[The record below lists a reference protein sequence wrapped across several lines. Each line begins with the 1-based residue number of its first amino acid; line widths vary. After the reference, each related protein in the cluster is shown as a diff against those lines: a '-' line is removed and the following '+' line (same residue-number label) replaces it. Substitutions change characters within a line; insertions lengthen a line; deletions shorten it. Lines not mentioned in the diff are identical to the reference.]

1 MCFSA
6 TASFTA
12 GTALSAVGAVTVRRS
27 RGWSELPI
35 ALVPLLFGSSRSL
48 RVRCG

>member
-12 GTALSAVGAVTVRRS
+12 RTALSAVGVLTLRKSSGKA
-27 RGWSELPI
+27 EL
-35 ALVPLLFGSSRSL
+35 ALAAVPLLFGASSSPRAC
-48 RVRCG
+48 CG

>member
-12 GTALSAVGAVTVRRS
+12 GTALSAVGVLTLAKSQGPR
-27 RGWSELPI
+27 ELP
-35 ALVPLLFGSSRSL
+35 SQ
-48 RVRCG
+48 